1 MDLSWCPRIS
11 DAALEF
17 IACDLADTLQTLVLD
32 RYVCSPSWKFFLGII
47 NTHTQTMIDRCVW
60 FKNHW
65 ANKMIEA
72 QIINHFWVWN
82 MNSDEFDG
90 ISFMDEWNTVFFF
103 FSFAT
108 QTIKFVFFSL
118 LENSCIIH
126 MLLRF
131 FLYLWD
137 KIDPFGK
144 NSIQVFNRYGGR
156 IFVFI
161 SFLFLQKVSSSY

>member
-82 MNSDEFDG
+82 MNSMEFLLWMNG
-90 ISFMDEWNTVFFF
+90 TLFSF

-108 QTIKFVFFSL
+108 QTIKFVFFFFVGKL
-118 LENSCIIH
+118 LHNSYVVKIFP
-126 MLLRF
+126 LLMRQN
-131 FLYLWD
+131 W
-137 KIDPFGK
+137 
-144 NSIQVFNRYGGR
+144 SIWEEFY
-156 IFVFI
+156 
-161 SFLFLQKVSSSY
+161 SSV